1 MRKIWSD
8 GAWEEY
14 IEWQA
19 KDKKV
24 LKRINLLFKD
34 IDRNGYE
41 CIGNPEPLRGNL
53 SGYWSVRIDSKNR
66 IVFSIDEAGNLI
78 ILQCGSHYK
87 EH

>member
-24 LKRINLLFKD
+24 LKRINLLLKD

>member
-19 KDKKV
+19 KDKKA
-24 LKRINLLFKD
+24 LKRINLLLKD

>member
-1 MRKIWSD
+1 MRKVWSD

-14 IEWQA
+14 IEWQT
-19 KDKKV
+19 KDKKT
-24 LKRINLLFKD
+24 LKRINLLLKD

-53 SGYWSVRIDSKNR
+53 SGCWSVRIDSKNR
-66 IVFSIDEAGNLI
+66 IVFSIDEEENLI
-78 ILQCGSHYK
+78 IYQCGSHYK

>member
-8 GAWEEY
+8 GAWKEY

-24 LKRINLLFKD
+24 LKRINLLLKD